1 MKSTGVQVP
10 ESNSEPVKLDLAE
23 AKLEEYDWIKHS
35 LQHISDVEQSKTSS
49 LTRSAYHATQQQL
62 TSELSAICALIPL
75 FYEKSD
81 TPAMI
86 KHCMDVHRQ
95 ATEYLNLGQ
104 IPVITFDQPLFTLAC
119 SRSPSTYNGNGQISM
134 ARKSM

>member
-23 AKLEEYDWIKHS
+23 AKHEEYDWIKHS
-35 LQHISDVEQSKTSS
+35 LQHISDVELWKTSS
-49 LTRSAYHATQQQL
+49 LTWSAYQATQQQP
-62 TSELSAICALIPL
+62 TSELSAICALLPL

-86 KHCMDVHRQ
+86 KHGMDVHRQ
-95 ATEYLNLGQ
+95 ATEYLSPGQ
-104 IPVITFDQPLFTLAC
+104 IPVITFGQPLL
-119 SRSPSTYNGNGQISM
+119 SS
-134 ARKSM
+134 